1 MRNRFRHILYSWK
14 VAVVALICLP
24 LLAYSLVRWTE
35 DRYARLPWYGV
46 NNTIVSGPR
55 QAAVLPAFAFTN
67 QYGDTVTN
75 TRLQQHITIA
85 NYFFTSCPVVCPAMM
100 QQLQR
105 VHAAFPNDT
114 GICLVSLTVDPVR
127 DSSPAL
133 LRYSQ
138 RRSLPA
144 QGWELLTGDKPSLY
158 RFARKGLYI
167 TATDGDGGPDDFIHS
182 ENIVLLD
189 RQQHI
194 RGYYQGTSAAA
205 TDQLIADIKKLQ
217 HER

>member
-1 MRNRFRHILYSWK
+1 MYQRFRHILYSWK
-14 VAVVALICLP
+14 VAVLALICMP

-35 DRYARLPWYGV
+35 DRYSRLPWFGP
-46 NNTIVSGPR
+46 NNTPVNGPQ
-55 QAAVLPAFAFTN
+55 QAAVLPVFVFTN
-67 QYGDTVTN
+67 QYGHTVTN
-75 TRLQQHITIA
+75 TRLQQQITVA

-100 QQLQR
+100 KQLQR
-105 VHAAFPNDT
+105 VRTAFPHDSSV
-114 GICLVSLTVDPVR
+114 CLVSLTVDPIR
-127 DSSPAL
+127 DSSAAL

-138 RRSLPA
+138 RLALPA

-189 RQQHI
+189 RRQHI
-194 RGYYQGTSAAA
+194 RGYYNGTSATA

>member
-1 MRNRFRHILYSWK
+1 MHHRFRHILYSWK
-14 VAVVALICLP
+14 TAAALLICVP

-35 DRYARLPWYGV
+35 DRYAPLPWYGP
-46 NNTIVSGPR
+46 NNTIVNSSQ
-55 QAAVLPAFAFTN
+55 QAAVLPAFAFTD

-100 QQLQR
+100 HQLQR
-105 VHAAFPNDT
+105 VYAAAGSDT
-114 GICLVSLTVDPVR
+114 GIAFLSLTVDPVR
-127 DSSPAL
+127 DSSAAL
-133 LRYSQ
+133 LRYS
-138 RRSLPA
+138 RRFALPA
-144 QGWELLTGDKPSLY
+144 KGWTLLTGDKPSLY

-189 RQQHI
+189 QQQHI
-194 RGYYQGTSAAA
+194 RGYYQGTSASAV
-205 TDQLIADIKKLQ
+205 DQLIRDIKKLQ
-217 HER
+217 HEQ

>member
-1 MRNRFRHILYSWK
+1 MRIRLWHILYSWQA
-14 VAVVALICLP
+14 AVITLICLP

-35 DRYARLPWYGV
+35 DRYAPLPFYGA
-46 NNTIVSGPR
+46 NNTVVSGPHD
-55 QAAVLPAFAFTN
+55 AARLPAFAFIN
-67 QYGDTVTN
+67 QYGTTVTN

-85 NYFFTSCPVVCPAMM
+85 HYFFTSCPAICPAMM

-105 VHAAFPNDT
+105 VHAAFRNDT
-114 GICLVSLTVDPVR
+114 GICFVSLTVDPVR
-127 DSSPAL
+127 DSSAAL
-133 LRYSQ
+133 LRYGQ
-138 RRSLPA
+138 RLSLPA

-194 RGYYQGTSAAA
+194 RGYYQGTSATA
-205 TDQLIADIKKLQ
+205 TGQLIADIKKLQ

>member
-1 MRNRFRHILYSWK
+1 MYKRFRHILYSWK
-14 VAVVALICLP
+14 VAVIALICLP

-35 DRYARLPWYGV
+35 DRYARLPWFGP
-46 NNTIVSGPR
+46 NNIPAGSPQ
-55 QAAVLPAFAFTN
+55 QAAILPVFVFTN
-67 QYGDTVTN
+67 QYGNTVTN
-75 TRLQQHITIA
+75 TRLQQQITVA

-100 QQLQR
+100 KQLQR
-105 VHAAFPNDT
+105 VRAAFSHDNSV
-114 GICLVSLTVDPVR
+114 CLVSLTVDPIR
-127 DSSPAL
+127 DSSTTL
-133 LRYSQ
+133 LHYSQ
-138 RRSLPA
+138 RLGLPA

-194 RGYYQGTSAAA
+194 RGYYNGTSATA